1 MFSQPRPN
9 GTAKDGTMAR
19 IEDPLT
25 RRFVREAT
33 LGLSVVVGLL
43 VIIILS
49 LAHRYGAWRKTPQ
62 ADEIQVAKVYRRASA
77 GDWNGAA
84 EMLAAG
90 ETEVRPAKL
99 AEPQMA
105 LQRQASEFRPAV
117 VETPSGGGFRPRT
130 ETSPAGMQEPAT
142 GVVARFPS
150 GPNSPL
156 NPVVPEKG
164 RSQKPDFSFSPKR
177 PDIEGGQEAV
187 PSPFRSVPANTAS
200 ASSAMPAVQSFRSER
215 DQVSPPDPNWSLRID
230 DTLFTYCERNY
241 GDPQW
246 FRAFHASLADQGLVF
261 EKLGVG
267 RVLRPPSRVE
277 LRQKYPD
284 LVPEETSRG
293 GLAPQ
298 TPLVE
303 QGVYVTTGTE
313 SLFDLSARLMGQA
326 SRYVEL
332 VELNADRLPQ
342 GGDYLTPLPKGV
354 QLRLPPR

>member
-1 MFSQPRPN
+1 
-9 GTAKDGTMAR
+9 MAR

-33 LGLSVVVGLL
+33 LGLSVVIGLL
-43 VIIILS
+43 VIIIFS

-62 ADEIQVAKVYRRASA
+62 ADEIQVAQVYRRASA
-77 GDWNGAA
+77 GDWNGTP
-84 EMLAAG
+84 EMLASG
-90 ETEVRPAKL
+90 ETEVSPAKIT
-99 AEPQMA
+99 EPQLA
-105 LQRQASEFRPAV
+105 SQSQASEIRPAGL
-117 VETPSGGGFRPRT
+117 ETPSGGGFRPRT
-130 ETSPAGMQEPAT
+130 ETLPAAVQEPT
-142 GVVARFPS
+142 PGVVAESRP
-150 GPNSPL
+150 GPASL
-156 NPVVPEKG
+156 LQPVVPEKE
-164 RSQKPDFSFSPKR
+164 RPQNSDLPSSPRR
-177 PDIEGGQEAV
+177 PGNAGGQEAV

-200 ASSAMPAVQSFRSER
+200 ASSALPAAQPFRSER
-215 DQVSPPDPNWSLRID
+215 DQVSPPDPNWILRID

-293 GLAPQ
+293 GLAPRTQ
-298 TPLVE
+298 LVE

-313 SLFDLSARLMGQA
+313 SLFDLSARLLGQA

-332 VELNADRLPQ
+332 VELNADRLPK
-342 GGDYLTPLPKGV
+342 GVDYLTPLPKGM
-354 QLRLPPR
+354 QLRLSPR